1 MDKVLERLKII
12 AAARFDVDVEDAD
25 TSDSYDDEFDYDDYY
40 ED

>member
-12 AAARFDVDVEDAD
+12 AASRFDVDVEDVD
-25 TSDSYDDEFDYDDYY
+25 TSDSYEDEFDYDDYY